1 MTNRPPLRVVVLDHT
16 ARRGGAELALA
27 RLLDALPSGAVR
39 LRVVFF
45 EDGPLVEQ
53 LRRSGHVVDVLPLVG
68 AVGAQSR
75 ALTAASGAVSA
86 MRVLPFVAKLASRL
100 RSWHPDVVHT
110 TSLKADLIG
119 LAAGRLVRRPV
130 VWHVHDR
137 IAPDYLPA
145 PVVRA
150 FRAAARRGPVAVVAN
165 SSATAETLPGARS
178 LTVVHPGLAP
188 EQIVADVDHRKGPAQ
203 PIVGLVGR
211 ISPTKGQLE
220 FVRAAADLVRRRSD
234 VRFQVTGSALFGET
248 AYEALVRAEVERL
261 GLGSVVTFTGFHE
274 DAGAVMDG
282 LTVCVHASPVPEP
295 FGQVV
300 VEAMAR
306 GVPVVATSAGAV
318 PEILDGGR
326 LGYLAR
332 PGDVHDL
339 ACAIERALDDPRR
352 SDVARAAW
360 KDVKTRYTARQS
372 AESILAIWQAV
383 AARQH

>member
-1 MTNRPPLRVVVLDHT
+1 MVL
-16 ARRGGAELALA
+16 
-27 RLLDALPSGAVR
+27 
-39 LRVVFF
+39 F

-53 LRRSGHVVDVLPLVG
+53 LRQSGHVVDVVPLPG
-68 AVGAQSR
+68 AVRAQSR
-75 ALTAASGAVSA
+75 TLTAAAGTVST
-86 MRVLPFVAKLASRL
+86 MRVLPFVARLAWQL
-100 RSWHPDVVHT
+100 RSWRPDVVHA
-110 TSLKADLIG
+110 TSLKADVLG
-119 LAAGRLVRRPV
+119 LAAGRLARRPV

-145 PVVRA
+145 PVVAA
-150 FRAAARRGPVAVVAN
+150 FRAAARWGPAAVVAN
-165 SSATAETLPGARS
+165 SAATAETLPGARA

-188 EQIVADVDHRKGPAQ
+188 EQIVADVDDRKGPAH
-203 PIVGLVGR
+203 PVVGLVGR

-220 FVRAAADLVRRRSD
+220 FVRAAAAVVRRRPE
-234 VRFQVTGSALFGET
+234 VRFQMTGSALFGES
-248 AYEALVRAEVERL
+248 AYEDLVHAEVGRL
-261 GLGSVVTFTGFHE
+261 GLGSVVTFSGFCE

-332 PGDVHDL
+332 PGDITDL
-339 ACAIERALDDPRR
+339 AGAIERALDDPGR
-352 SDVARAAW
+352 SDVVQAAW
-360 KDVKTRYTARQS
+360 KEVQTRYTARQS
-372 AESILAIWQAV
+372 ADAILAVWQRV
-383 AARQH
+383 AAR